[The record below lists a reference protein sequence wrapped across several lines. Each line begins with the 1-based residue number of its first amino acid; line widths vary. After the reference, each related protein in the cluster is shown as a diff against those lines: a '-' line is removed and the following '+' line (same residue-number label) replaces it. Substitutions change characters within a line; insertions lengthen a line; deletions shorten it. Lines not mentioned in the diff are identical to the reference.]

1 MDMDLRPAKCHRP
14 MRRLMS
20 RGICGETLFHRVLVL
35 VPEPVGLGIVDA
47 RRLCLLW
54 PFATLTTFVY

>member
-1 MDMDLRPAKCHRP
+1 MRP
-14 MRRLMS
+14 LMS
-20 RGICGETLFHRVLVL
+20 RGICGETLFPRVLVL
-35 VPEPVGLGIVDA
+35 VLEPVGLGIVDG